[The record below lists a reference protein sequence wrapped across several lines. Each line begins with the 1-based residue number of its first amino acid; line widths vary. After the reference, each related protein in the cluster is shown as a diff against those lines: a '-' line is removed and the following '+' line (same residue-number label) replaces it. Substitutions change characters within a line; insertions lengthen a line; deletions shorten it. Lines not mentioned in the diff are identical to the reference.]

1 MKITFLLCFIVFA
14 LTASSQTIF
23 QKISFN
29 EAIAESQ
36 NSGKLVL
43 LQLESLDCEMCN
55 YVVTK
60 AFENDALLKKI
71 KETFIAIKVDAK
83 HGDRNFINS
92 LYDLQDKSFGT
103 LFIDGNKNLVHRY
116 DKTTTLAKDYDKEF
130 DVALFQNSEVIKLN
144 IFRDNYNEFK
154 NSDNLELWMSARKS
168 LNLNNDSLLNIYAKN
183 LLKDSLNSFRVL
195 TFIAKQA
202 PTKSSMADNILR
214 GNPNFSEVWYAIPS
228 EERIILNKKII
239 SKSLQKAILEKNET
253 YGLMVANFA
262 RAIYDNNK
270 TSGNINFNFQAMTY
284 YQGVVDMNK
293 YFKYA
298 TFYYDS
304 VILKT
309 TVADVLRT
317 DSLKKVEM
325 IENANEVST
334 ESVGNKKTITKSF
347 SFRPSGQNFTNA
359 LNEAAW
365 FIYKNTNEKIYLQ
378 KALEW
383 SSKGNQYSQKFDA
396 MDTEARILYKLGE
409 KKAAIELMEKVV
421 QLKNEKIRSA
431 TAFKSLNNVLNNMK
445 ENKSII
451 DAEE

>member
-23 QKISFN
+23 KKISFN

-60 AFENDALLKKI
+60 AFENDALSKKI
-71 KETFIAIKVDAK
+71 KETFIAIKVDSK
-83 HGDRNFINS
+83 HGDRNLVNS

-144 IFRDNYNEFK
+144 IFRDNYNKFK

-183 LLKDSLNSFRVL
+183 LLKDSMSSSRVL

-202 PTKSSMADNILR
+202 PLKSSLADNIFR
-214 GNPNFSEVWYAIPS
+214 SSTKFSEVWYAIPS
-228 EERIILNKKII
+228 EERISLNNKII

-253 YGLMVANFA
+253 YGLIVANFA
-262 RAIYDNNK
+262 RAVYDNNK

-317 DSLKKVEM
+317 DSLKKVEIM
-325 IENANEVST
+325 ENANEVST
-334 ESVGNKKTITKSF
+334 ELIGSTKTVTKSF
-347 SFRPSGQNFTNA
+347 SFRPMGQNFTNT

-365 FIYKNTNEKIYLQ
+365 FIYKNTNDKIYLQ

-409 KKAAIELMEKVV
+409 KNAAIVLMEKVV
-421 QLKNEKIRSA
+421 QLKNEKINSA
-431 TAFKSLNNVLNNMK
+431 TAFKTLDNVLKNMK
-445 ENKSII
+445 ENKVII
-451 DAEE
+451 DADE

>member
-1 MKITFLLCFIVFA
+1 MKITLLLFFIMLAFN
-14 LTASSQTIF
+14 ASSQSIF
-23 QKISFN
+23 KKISFN

-36 NSGKLVL
+36 NSGKLIL

-60 AFENDALLKKI
+60 AFENEGLSKKI
-71 KETFIAIKVDAK
+71 KETFIAIKVDSK
-83 HGDRNFINS
+83 HSERNLVNS

-154 NSDNLELWMSARKS
+154 NNNDLEVWISARKS
-168 LNLNNDSLLNIYAKN
+168 LNLNNDSLLNIYVKN

-239 SKSLQKAILEKNET
+239 SKSLQKAIFEKNET

-317 DSLKKVEM
+317 DSLKKVEL

-334 ESVGNKKTITKSF
+334 ESVGNRKTITKSF

-365 FIYKNTNEKIYLQ
+365 FIYKNTNDKVYLQ

-421 QLKNEKIRSA
+421 QLKNEKINSA
-431 TAFKSLNNVLNNMK
+431 TAFKTLDNVLNNMK
-445 ENKSII
+445 ENKVII
-451 DAEE
+451 DAEF